1 MQGAHRLVRGA
12 MAVAMLTTALAGVL
26 AATTHPAGACS
37 CALPSD
43 WEASAY
49 ADAVVIGTRVDR
61 RVDGRMTI
69 EVERVL
75 KGTTAER
82 QEVDEA
88 GFMCGPDIEADQRS
102 LLFLDRTAGRLGV
115 QVCSPSR
122 PVDAEA
128 QLLAA
133 SLGGHTPVAGSVGE
147 TFGVAEGRW
156 PLAAVVGGLVL
167 TIVAL
172 AGIGRALARRSAFS
186 S

>member
-1 MQGAHRLVRGA
+1 MQWAHRLVRA
-12 MAVAMLTTALAGVL
+12 TLAVAMLTAALAGVL

-43 WEASAY
+43 WEASAT

-61 RVDGRMTI
+61 RADGRMTI

-75 KGTTAER
+75 KGTSAER

-88 GFMCGPDIEADQRS
+88 GLMCGPDIEADQRS

-122 PVDAEA
+122 PVDADA
-128 QLLAA
+128 QVLAA
-133 SLGGHTPVAGSVGE
+133 SLGGHTPAAGSVGE
-147 TFGVAEGRW
+147 PLGVPEGRW
-156 PLAAVVGGLVL
+156 PLVALTGGLLLTMVL
-167 TIVAL
+167 L
-172 AGIGRALARRSAFS
+172 AGAGRTLAQRSS
-186 S
+186 R